1 MRKNSITATIYGYC
15 SDKAIAD
22 LERVIELQPDNEQ
35 AYFNAGFAYLKLRQW
50 NEAKE
55 QYDRGISIN
64 PNDGKAYFNRSIV
77 LSNMGNELRA
87 IADLQQAKQIFSET
101 GDLSNLQRVEQL
113 LNQQPTLIPRQAL

>member
-1 MRKNSITATIYGYC
+1 MSKDTLTLGLLTR
-15 SDKAIAD
+15 
-22 LERVIELQPDNEQ
+22 Q
-35 AYFNAGFAYLKLRQW
+35 LRQW

-55 QYDRGISIN
+55 KYDRGISIN

-101 GDLSNLQRVEQL
+101 GDLSNLQQVEQL
-113 LNQQPTLIPRQAL
+113 LNQQPTLIPRRAL